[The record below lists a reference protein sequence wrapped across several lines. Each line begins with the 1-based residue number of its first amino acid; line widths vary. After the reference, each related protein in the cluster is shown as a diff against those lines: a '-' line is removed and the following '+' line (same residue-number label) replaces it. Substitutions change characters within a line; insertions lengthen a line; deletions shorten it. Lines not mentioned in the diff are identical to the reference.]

1 MKNFLLFLL
10 GLLIN
15 ALYMYVLFPVFLVGI
30 SAYMWVPIFFEFKGA
45 VAIGIVTSVLTL
57 VVAGIIEYKLEK
69 WLI

>member
-15 ALYMYVLFPVFLVGI
+15 ALYMYVLFPVFLAGI
-30 SAYMWVPIFFEFKGA
+30 LACLWVPAFFEFEGA

-57 VVAGIIEYKLEK
+57 VVAGIIEYKLESD
-69 WLI
+69 

>member
-15 ALYMYVLFPVFLVGI
+15 ALYTYVLFPVFLVGI
-30 SAYMWVPIFFEFKGA
+30 LACLWVPMFFEFKGA

-57 VVAGIIEYKLEK
+57 VVAGIIEYKLESVN
-69 WLI
+69 